1 MGLYGIMNTSVS
13 GMNAQSNKLSTVAD
27 NISNANTVGYK
38 RYKTAFSSLVG
49 SGGGSGHESGIVNTS
64 VVQTVRQQG
73 AFNFTS
79 RGTDLAINGNGFFQ
93 VEDADGGQYYTR
105 AGDFVLDKNGQMVNS
120 GGYKLLSQGG
130 SPVTVDLN
138 TPVWQASTQ
147 GELGVN
153 LASNTVAPEIL
164 DETGAVVSG
173 GRPTSGLPTGY
184 DYKTSISTFDQN
196 GNAVKIDVVYTKL
209 SETQHSTTGDI
220 LGSEWLVEA
229 VDENGTKIKATLPPL
244 ATASGEVTLEFD
256 GDGKLAAGSPTDF
269 LFKVPNGE
277 VVTLDLSKTVT
288 AGEKFSVNKVD
299 VDGYQPSTIQ
309 NIRVESDGRVFGVYG
324 SSAEK
329 LLDQIQIVNFSN
341 PDGLQAKSGNIYA
354 ATDASGDPAVGF
366 PGDSGFGSLFS
377 GAVEGSNVDLAAEL
391 TEMVQAQRT
400 YSANTKVF
408 NASSEL
414 LQELNN
420 LR

>member
-49 SGGGSGHESGIVNTS
+49 SGGSSGHESGIVNTT
-64 VVQTVRQQG
+64 VVQSVRQQG

-79 RGTDLAINGNGFFQ
+79 RGTDLAINGKGFFQ
-93 VEDADGGQYYTR
+93 VQDSQGSTYFTR

-120 GGYKLLSQGG
+120 GGYKLLSAGG
-130 SPVTVDLN
+130 APVTVDLN
-138 TPVWQASTQ
+138 TPVWQASTT

-153 LASNTVAPEIL
+153 LASSTAVR
-164 DETGAVVSG
+164 TG
-173 GRPTSGLPTGY
+173 PFGLPTNF
-184 DYKTSISTFDQN
+184 DYKTSVSTFDQN
-196 GNAVKIDVVYTKL
+196 GNAVKIDLVYSKTDQNMTGTTVDDSTWKV
-209 SETQHSTTGDI
+209 QAYSTTTPPVELADVD
-220 LGSEWLVEA
+220 LV
-229 VDENGTKIKATLPPL
+229 
-244 ATASGEVTLEFD
+244 FD
-256 GDGKLAAGSPTDF
+256 GSGNLMEGATPSPTELAF
-269 LFKVPNGE
+269 TVPNGSTL
-277 VVTLDLSKTVT
+277 TLDLSKTVT
-288 AGEKFSVNKVD
+288 AGDKFSVNKVD
-299 VDGYQPSTIQ
+299 IDGYGPSTIK
-309 NIRVESDGRVFGVYG
+309 NIRIESDGRVFGVYEG
-324 SSAEK
+324 SAEK

-341 PDGLQAKSGNIYA
+341 PDGLQAKSGNVYA

-366 PGDSGFGSLFS
+366 PGDNGFGTLYS